1 MNIKLFFS
9 LLFAFSI
16 SYSVNSQKNICTIK
30 TIGNKYS
37 ESDILEAVTKA
48 DWCGY
53 FHENSR
59 LLLTFDDGAIV
70 ELFSKKEL
78 GEVTLN
84 DSCFQNENT
93 KDNGVYK
100 IHESGILIR
109 MMSARNTSKN

>member
-1 MNIKLFFS
+1 MKIIILIFFALFS
-9 LLFAFSI
+9 LPILGQSSFFT
-16 SYSVNSQKNICTIK
+16 VIK
-30 TIGNKYS
+30 TGTNYS
-37 ESDILEAVTKA
+37 ENELKESIKKA

-53 FHENSR
+53 FNETSR
-59 LLLTFDDGAIV
+59 FILSFDDGAIV

-78 GEVTLN
+78 VGVEIFK

-109 MMSARNTSKN
+109 MLSARNTSKN